1 MEITWFRSGKW
12 AVHCGINSAAILFK
26 CLLVESNLRAN
37 PFNSGEM
44 STFCSLAYLKFCT
57 DSLFSSYLGKI
68 DFSEFV
74 RHFRKY
80 GGRTEIGIRPGH
92 LPISTW
98 TPWLCNTTGCQGWT
112 SDEEKRHEWVY
123 DYTVSYRVVCLHCI
137 MGWVYDY
144 SVMCLHC
151 IMGCGVSTKHYTPVS
166 QGGMIIISV
175 RSQSGKTPLY
185 QQFIPP
191 PLVSSSAIPLY
202 SVLDLSQVVPVCPAP
217 HSVVPQPD
225 QTSGWT
231 GDPDSPHAATP
242 PLLGPL
248 CSSVTTTRWEGGER

>member
-123 DYTVSYRVVCLHCI
+123 DYTVSYSCLPALYH
-137 MGWVYDY
+137 
-144 SVMCLHC
+144 
-151 IMGCGVSTKHYTPVS
+151 GVSLWLQCNVPALYHGVWCINQTLYTSFTRWHDYYFCQVS
-166 QGGMIIISV
+166 KWKNPSV
-175 RSQSGKTPLY
+175 STVY
-185 QQFIPP
+185 
-191 PLVSSSAIPLY
+191 
-202 SVLDLSQVVPVCPAP
+202 
-217 HSVVPQPD
+217 
-225 QTSGWT
+225 T
-231 GDPDSPHAATP
+231 TP
-242 PLLGPL
+242 PCLK
-248 CSSVTTTRWEGGER
+248 